1 MNGLKVKAATHF
13 VIVFAFFNQQI
24 LLLGPPLPEPLAFHQ
39 MLSWDTNLVVLGG
52 KSSRTTWSSSL
63 HQLECKAGVFTWQTM
78 ETKLSKAKSAF
89 VTMKIPENIMEEFKN
104 STSLSSAPLADSTS
118 FWSKMLNSLSVFIKR

>member
-24 LLLGPPLPEPLAFHQ
+24 LLLGPPLPEPLGFHQ

-52 KSSRTTWSSSL
+52 KSSFISWSSSL
-63 HQLECKAGVFTWQTM
+63 YHLECKDGVFTWKTM
-78 ETKLSKAKSAF
+78 ETKMAKARSGFVAF
-89 VTMKIPENIMEEFKN
+89 QVPEEF
-104 STSLSSAPLADSTS
+104 
-118 FWSKMLNSLSVFIKR
+118 VC